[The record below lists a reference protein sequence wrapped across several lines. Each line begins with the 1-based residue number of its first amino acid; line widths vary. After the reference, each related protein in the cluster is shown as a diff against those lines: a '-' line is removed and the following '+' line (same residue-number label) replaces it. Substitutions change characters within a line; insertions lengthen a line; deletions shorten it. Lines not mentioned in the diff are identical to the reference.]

1 MSVPF
6 MWVDGNLTLVLNN
19 RAYQVLPDHANY
31 KMILE
36 KLPTGSP
43 DELLEIVDI
52 AKAMAVYSDGQ
63 VEIKDGKVFYKD
75 EEVHGSIS
83 KRILEFMSNGLPF
96 EPLVNFLKNIMENPS
111 YQSQLELYDF
121 LEHKHLPITEDGC
134 FLAYKAVR
142 KDFMD
147 KYSGTFN
154 NQIGGIVKM
163 TRAKVD
169 DDRQMGCAAGLHVGA
184 LDYVTSY
191 GSLEAGDRIIIVK
204 INPRDA
210 VSVPT
215 DSSHQKLR
223 TCQYEVV
230 GQYEGE
236 LLKPLYSTEFSYED
250 NDEEDED
257 EFADSEA
264 HDWGWNEDEDEEDCE
279 QDDDDDNDWNN

>member
-1 MSVPF
+1 
-6 MWVDGNLTLVLNN
+6 
-19 RAYQVLPDHANY
+19 
-31 KMILE
+31 
-36 KLPTGSP
+36 
-43 DELLEIVDI
+43 
-52 AKAMAVYSDGQ
+52 MARY
-63 VEIKDGKVFYKD
+63 
-75 EEVHGSIS
+75 
-83 KRILEFMSNGLPF
+83 
-96 EPLVNFLKNIMENPS
+96 FLKNIMENPS

-236 LLKPLYSTEFSYED
+236 LLKPLFKIGVESAFVVVDED
-250 NDEEDED
+250 AGRDVHGVDED

-279 QDDDDDNDWNN
+279 DDDDDNDWNN